1 MSFRERL
8 RKLLSRS
15 QPQPSRRSPHILV
28 VVEGRF
34 DIEFLKR
41 ISTILSADT
50 AGIPNL
56 AEMERRHEL
65 MFFPFGGDP
74 WLWADRL
81 DPLGL
86 PEFHLYDREAPPE
99 TEIRQRAAKK
109 VNLRPG
115 CRAVLTTKRSLD
127 NYLHPQAIAEA
138 CGIDIEFGD
147 HEHVADLIAEQL
159 YDRRD
164 QIPWCELPRRTQV
177 RRRNRVKKWLH
188 TKAVDR
194 MTSERL
200 TERDPH
206 GEVISWLMAITRLRR
221 LGSL

>member
-1 MSFRERL
+1 M
-8 RKLLSRS
+8 
-15 QPQPSRRSPHILV
+15 
-28 VVEGRF
+28 
-34 DIEFLKR
+34 
-41 ISTILSADT
+41 
-50 AGIPNL
+50 
-56 AEMERRHEL
+56 
-65 MFFPFGGDP
+65 
-74 WLWADRL
+74 
-81 DPLGL
+81 
-86 PEFHLYDREAPPE
+86 
-99 TEIRQRAAKK
+99 

-206 GEVISWLMAITRLRR
+206 GEVISWLMAITHMRR
-221 LGSL
+221 LGSA